1 MFKSLVKKKTRTD
14 ILTGT
19 EADEFARL
27 HTAIYNGGDAST
39 MVGFINSNYG
49 LLKSV
54 VGDKYYV
61 VELGEVLSFE
71 GLNGFARVERIRPDA
86 LTLNLTEGQQP
97 NEAFKGY
104 NFFDVS
110 TISSK
115 TGKPETLY
123 FGHELMPFK
132 SNEDRCAYET
142 LIHDVYF
149 PVSKFETLAD
159 LESYLTDENFV
170 IATKERFRENIYG
183 SEFEAGVIESGMLLH
198 RANKALDTAVQKAKQ
213 KTLGGN

>member
-27 HTAIYNGGDAST
+27 HTAIYNGGDTST
-39 MVGFINSNYG
+39 MVGFVNSNYG

-61 VELGEVLSFE
+61 VELGEVLGFD
-71 GLNGFARVERIRPDA
+71 GLNGFARVERIRPEA
-86 LTLNLTEGQQP
+86 LTLNLVPGQNP
-97 NEAFKGY
+97 GEVFNGY
-104 NFFDVS
+104 NFFDVA
-110 TISSK
+110 TISPK

-123 FGHELMPFK
+123 FGNELMPFK

-149 PVSKFETLAD
+149 PVSKFETLAE
-159 LESYLTDENFV
+159 LTEYLTDENFV
-170 IATKERFRENIYG
+170 IATKDRFRENIYET
-183 SEFEAGVIESGMLLH
+183 EFEAGVIESKMLLFK
-198 RANKALDTAVQKAKQ
+198 ANKALDAAVAKAKQ
-213 KTLGGN
+213 GTMGRN

>member
-27 HTAIYNGGDAST
+27 HTAIYNGGDTST
-39 MVGFINSNYG
+39 MVGFVNSNYG

-61 VELGEVLSFE
+61 VELGEVLGFD
-71 GLNGFARVERIRPDA
+71 GLNGFARVERIRPEA
-86 LTLNLTEGQQP
+86 LTLNLAPGQNP
-97 NEAFKGY
+97 SEVFNGY
-104 NFFDVS
+104 RFFDVA
-110 TISSK
+110 TISPK

-123 FGHELMPFK
+123 FGNELMPFK
-132 SNEDRCAYET
+132 SNEDRSAYET

-159 LESYLTDENFV
+159 LTEYLTDENFV
-170 IATKERFRENIYG
+170 IATKDRFRENIYET
-183 SEFEAGVIESGMLLH
+183 EFEAGLIESKMLLFK
-198 RANKALDTAVQKAKQ
+198 ANKALDAAVQKAKQ
-213 KTLGGN
+213 GTMGRN